1 MDIRKIIKYIDI
13 EIKVLGVGLIYKFIL
28 LYFSLYNIE
37 AIYFLIRIK
46 WKLLKLDYFN
56 SFKF

>member
-1 MDIRKIIKYIDI
+1 MDIRKIIKFIVI